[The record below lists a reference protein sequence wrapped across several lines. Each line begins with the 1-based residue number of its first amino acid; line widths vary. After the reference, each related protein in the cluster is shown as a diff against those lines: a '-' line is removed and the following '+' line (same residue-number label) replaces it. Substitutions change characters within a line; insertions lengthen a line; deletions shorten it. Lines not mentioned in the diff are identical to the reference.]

1 MDLWLILFI
10 FDGILFVIIA
20 GTVLYLGVFAVAALF
35 HSKPVIPKAKK
46 LNRFVILIP
55 AYKQDN
61 VIEQTVLSA
70 LSQAYPQRMFDVTVI
85 SDHQDELTN
94 MRLAQYPITLLIPNF
109 EESAKA
115 KSLQYAILNLP
126 EFKIYDAVIILDGD
140 NIIDQDFLEQVNDAY
155 EIAATKAIQTHR
167 ISKNRDTAAARM
179 DAIFE
184 ESTKAKSLQYAILNL
199 PEFKIYDAVIIL
211 DGDNIID
218 QDFLD
223 QVNNAFEIAATKA
236 IQTHRISKNRDT
248 AAARMDAI
256 FEEINNAIFRRGHIS
271 FGLSAAL
278 AGSGTVF
285 DFNWYKTNVMR
296 ARTSGEDKE
305 LEALLMRQDIFVDYF
320 DDIYVYGEKKRTTT
334 TLNEQRGR
342 WAMQQF
348 SNLFRNIRFLPGAI
362 FRKQYN
368 LADKLIQWMLV
379 PRTNMIGIIMIMSI
393 VLPFIYLTMAIKWWI
408 LGALALFI
416 FAIATPDYLVD
427 EMWDKTF
434 LRSPFVSLWKMFS
447 FKIHKKS

>member
-1 MDLWLILFI
+1 MDFGLILFI
-10 FDGILFVIIA
+10 FDWMLFVITA

-35 HSKPVIPKAKK
+35 HSKPIIPKAKK

-70 LSQAYPQRMFDVTVI
+70 LSQAYPQRLFDVTVI
-85 SDHQDELTN
+85 SDHQNEITN
-94 MRLAQYPITLLIPNF
+94 MRLAQYPITLLIPDF
-109 EESAKA
+109 EESTKA

-184 ESTKAKSLQYAILNL
+184 E
-199 PEFKIYDAVIIL
+199 
-211 DGDNIID
+211 
-218 QDFLD
+218 
-223 QVNNAFEIAATKA
+223 
-236 IQTHRISKNRDT
+236 
-248 AAARMDAI
+248 
-256 FEEINNAIFRRGHIS
+256 INNTIFRRGHIS

-408 LGALALFI
+408 LGSLALFI

>member
-1 MDLWLILFI
+1 MDFWLILFI

-46 LNRFVILIP
+46 FNRFVVLIP

-61 VIEQTVLSA
+61 VIEQTVLSV
-70 LSQAYPQRMFDVTVI
+70 LGQAYPQRMFDVTVI
-85 SDHQDELTN
+85 SDHQDEITN
-94 MRLAQYPITLLIPNF
+94 MRLAQYPITLLTPDF
-109 EESAKA
+109 EESTKA

-184 ESTKAKSLQYAILNL
+184 E
-199 PEFKIYDAVIIL
+199 
-211 DGDNIID
+211 
-218 QDFLD
+218 
-223 QVNNAFEIAATKA
+223 
-236 IQTHRISKNRDT
+236 
-248 AAARMDAI
+248 
-256 FEEINNAIFRRGHIS
+256 INNTIFRRGHIS

-296 ARTSGEDKE
+296 TKTSGEDKE

-320 DDIYVYGEKKRTTT
+320 DDIYVYGEKKRTTSK
-334 TLNEQRGR
+334 LNEQRGR
-342 WAMQQF
+342 WATQQF
-348 SNLFRNIRFLPGAI
+348 TNLFRNIRYLPGAI

-379 PRTNMIGIIMIMSI
+379 PRANMIGVIMLMSL

-408 LGALALFI
+408 LGSLALFI
-416 FAIATPDYLVD
+416 FALATPDYLVD

-434 LRSPFVSLWKMFS
+434 LRSPFVSLWKMFRNKS
-447 FKIHKKS
+447 HKKS